1 MFEFMAATYPTHSP
15 FPSTFTKLWKEISR
29 QEMADAG
36 PQSDGVADSQV
47 PVFHPWITMFEVP
60 VLQP

>member
-1 MFEFMAATYPTHSP
+1 MAATYPGPDPHSR
-15 FPSTFTKLWKEISR
+15 TQHKLWKEISR

-36 PQSDGVADSQV
+36 PQSDGIADSQV
-47 PVFHPWITMFEVP
+47 PVFHPWITIFEVP

>member
-1 MFEFMAATYPTHSP
+1 MFESMAATYPGPRPHSR
-15 FPSTFTKLWKEISR
+15 TEHKLWKEISP

-36 PQSDGVADSQV
+36 PQSDGIADSQV
-47 PVFHPWITMFEVP
+47 PVFHPWIKMFEVL